1 MNRSE
6 LKELNKK
13 WDYQNNLFLELD
25 DSDENIKKLKAF
37 YAMMKDLEIAQ
48 SSLKKLIEILIK
60 SDFDNKNIKGYRL
73 LKHDDDNVIIQRA
86 LFFSILVTFS
96 KCFSQSRGRIRL
108 DKRVISNI
116 LTDEEKEK
124 FYLLFKIRNEYIAHG
139 GISDEE
145 IIYSI
150 IFFKHNTAGV
160 TCRYFSSFGWT
171 KEAYMILE
179 QIINKTLSFVNEEYL
194 KVNEVIISK
203 IEPLTHNL
211 LVQAKKEKQRY
222 MENK

>member
-1 MNRSE
+1 MTKSE

-25 DSDENIKKLKAF
+25 DSDENIKKLSAF
-37 YAMMKDLEIAQ
+37 YSMIKDLEIAQ
-48 SSLKKLIEILIK
+48 SSLKKLIEILLK
-60 SDFDNKNIKGYRL
+60 SDFDKNTKDYRL
-73 LKHDDDNVIIQRA
+73 IKHDDENVIIQRA

-96 KCFSQSRGRIRL
+96 KCFSQSKGRIRL
-108 DKRVISNI
+108 DKRIISNM

-124 FYLLFKIRNEYIAHG
+124 FYSIFKVRNEFIAHG

-179 QIINKTLSFVNEEYL
+179 QIINKTHSFVNEEYL
-194 KVNEVIISK
+194 KVHQLIISK
-203 IEPLTHNL
+203 IKPLTKNL

-222 MENK
+222 MEDK